1 MNFLNSL
8 KPTLTIR
15 QLERLSNIFDNAG
28 QGIFVVA
35 VLTPV
40 IAGFDNLNLLVL
52 VFGIVAALFCWFLSI
67 WVAHKTETYE
77 F

>member
-8 KPTLTIR
+8 KPLLTIR

-35 VLTPV
+35 VLTPA
-40 IAGFDNLNLLVL
+40 IAGFDKLNLLVL
-52 VFGIVAALFCWFLSI
+52 IFGIVAALFCWFLSM
-67 WVAHKTETYE
+67 WVARRIEIL
-77 F
+77 